1 VPGFSTPLPRL
12 GGAHPLTALETLGTR
27 VQVRSYEDDFSG
39 CPVVLAVARREAAC
53 GPLAHR
59 KWRVARV
66 IVDDGETRFAVTADT
81 P

>member
-1 VPGFSTPLPRL
+1 
-12 GGAHPLTALETLGTR
+12 